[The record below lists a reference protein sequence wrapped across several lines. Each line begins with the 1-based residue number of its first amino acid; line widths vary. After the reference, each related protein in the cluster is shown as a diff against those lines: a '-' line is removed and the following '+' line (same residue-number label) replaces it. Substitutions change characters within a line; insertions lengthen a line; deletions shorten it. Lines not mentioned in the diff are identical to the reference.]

1 MRQARTLNKRLAK
14 LEGPLQP
21 ETPHHAVQIICQS
34 EAEGEA
40 KIAAMRAAGEI
51 FPHTRIIQIMYIHPV
66 PRTIEGT
73 GAHEG
78 LDRGRVAP

>member
-1 MRQARTLNKRLAK
+1 MRQARALNKRLSK

-21 ETPHHAVQIICQS
+21 ETPHHAVQIICES

-51 FPHTRIIQIMYIHPV
+51 FPHTRIIKWIARCREQV
-66 PRTIEGT
+66 G
-73 GAHEG
+73 HEG
-78 LDRGRVAP
+78 LGSG

>member
-1 MRQARTLNKRLAK
+1 MRQTRTLNKRLAK

-21 ETPHHAVQIICQS
+21 EIPHHAVQIFCES
-34 EAEGEA
+34 EEEGEA

-51 FPHTRIIQIMYIHPV
+51 FPHTQIIQIMFVHPV

-73 GAHEG
+73 
-78 LDRGRVAP
+78 

>member
-1 MRQARTLNKRLAK
+1 MRQARALNKRLDK

-21 ETPHHAVQIICQS
+21 ETPHHAVQIICES

-51 FPHTRIIQIMYIHPV
+51 FPHTRIIQWIARCREQV
-66 PRTIEGT
+66 
-73 GAHEG
+73 AHEALG
-78 LDRGRVAP
+78 SG